1 MTKTT
6 AISAAVLSL
15 MFGTSVVAQAQD
27 RHDDRDHRD
36 ATVSQ
41 AEQQQRIRAEQR
53 RAAAY
58 QRQIDRQSM
67 LAQQQAAALQAQ
79 RDRAAQYAFQQQY
92 AARLAQQRAEARAAR
107 DYSRDPYMT
116 APQSYRYV
124 IGGTSR
130 LTNQYG
136 ADVLK
141 QAVNYGYQ
149 EGFQAGQAD
158 RQDHWA
164 ANYRN
169 SAAYRDANY
178 GYTGSYV
185 DQSDYNYYFRQ
196 GFRRGYDDGYYSRNQ
211 YGQSLNGTY
220 SILGTVLSSILGLT
234 QLR

>member
-1 MTKTT
+1 MTKTR

-15 MFGTSVVAQAQD
+15 MVGASAVAQAQD
-27 RHDDRDHRD
+27 NRQDRRD
-36 ATVSQ
+36 RRETTVTQ
-41 AEQQQRIRAEQR
+41 AEQQQRMRDEQR
-53 RAAAY
+53 RATVY
-58 QRQIDRQSM
+58 QRQIDQQSR
-67 LAQQQAAALQAQ
+67 LAQQQAIALQAQ
-79 RDRAAQYAFQQQY
+79 KRAAQYQFQQQY
-92 AARLAQQRAEARAAR
+92 AARLAQQRADARASR

-116 APQSYRYV
+116 TPQSYRYV
-124 IGGTSR
+124 IGGNSR

-185 DQSDYNYYFRQ
+185 EQSDYNYYFRQ
-196 GFRRGYDDGYYSRNQ
+196 GFQRGYDDGYYSRNQ

-220 SILGTVLSSILGLT
+220 SILGTVLSGILGLT